1 MLEFWLRYDL
11 RSPPAFGRS
20 SAELAR
26 AAIEQVEWADKRGFH
41 RVELTEHH
49 GTPDNVNPSPLIMAA
64 AMASRTSTIRFQP
77 SAIILPLHDP
87 IRIAEDCIMVDIVSN
102 GRLDVT
108 LGLGYMPA
116 EFQMF
121 GISLKDRARIMD
133 NKLDA
138 LGRALKGESFEYEG
152 RKIRVT
158 PSPVQDGGPALF
170 IGGGVLATAHR
181 AARFGDGYYPMTCR
195 DDYVAEYRRACAE
208 MGKTPGRVINGNGAT
223 VIHIAEDPDKAWA
236 ELARYA
242 LYETNAYAA
251 NAASAGQALHQ
262 QNTESAEALRASGN
276 YLVLTPDEGLSY
288 CREQRDLGRH
298 VAINPLICGIDPEFS
313 WKSLELIAS
322 KIIPELSAENG
333 APERRGGIANGFR
346 P

>member
-11 RSPPAFGRS
+11 RSPPFGLG

-49 GTPDNVNPSPLIMAA
+49 GTPDNVNPSPLIIAA
-64 AMASRTSTIRFQP
+64 AMASRTSKIRFQP

-116 EFQMF
+116 EFEMF
-121 GISLKDRARIMD
+121 GISLKDRANIMD
-133 NKLDA
+133 SKLEA
-138 LGRALKGESFEYEG
+138 LGRALKGESFEYDG

-158 PSPVQDGGPALF
+158 PRPVQDDGPALF
-170 IGGGVLATAHR
+170 IGGGVLAAARR
-181 AARFGDGYYPMTCR
+181 AATFGDGYYPMTYR
-195 DDYVAEYRRACAE
+195 EDYVAEYRRVCAE
-208 MGKTPGRVINGNGAT
+208 LGKTPGRVMNGNGIT
-223 VIHIAEDPDKAWA
+223 VIHIAEDPEEAWVK
-236 ELARYA
+236 LAPYA
-242 LYETNAYAA
+242 LYETNSYAT

-262 QNTESAEALRASGN
+262 QSAESADALRKSGN

-298 VAINPLICGIDPEFS
+298 IVINPLICGIDPEFS
-313 WKSLELIAS
+313 WKSLELITS
-322 KIIPELSAENG
+322 RIIPQLEAEESAQ
-333 APERRGGIANGFR
+333 GGHIAAS
-346 P
+346 